1 MISLSIQFP
10 ALSTFLGLLTTT
22 LRGKS
27 AAAFGACDPNFPAIF
42 LGCAL
47 SRQQTENSARSTH
60 FYLARLDN

>member
-10 ALSTFLGLLTTT
+10 ALSTFLGLLTT
-22 LRGKS
+22 LRDKS
-27 AAAFGACDPNFPAIF
+27 AAALGACDPNFPAIF